1 MSMRP
6 GMAEVNAAHPRAD
19 NESCDCRTVPLV
31 SPPMVGYVSFGAMRR
46 AALAVALIGAP
57 QSTRAQAPP
66 IGVYMVVDAST
77 KKVLMAANAGKP
89 RPVGS
94 LTKIATACVVLDWA
108 ERTGADLG
116 RRAVVP
122 PSAASIVPNP
132 FGFQPGDTI
141 SLRDALCCA
150 MMGSDNIA
158 AETLAWHVGADIQQR
173 TGRSGTPFG
182 IFKEMNRL
190 AEFVGMR
197 RTKFLNPHG
206 LDNARAVPY
215 STAADM
221 VRLTLY
227 AQKKPAFGF
236 YTSQSERRVSF
247 YKGDSLQSF
256 LLKNT
261 NQLVG
266 RSGIDGVK
274 TGTTARA
281 GQCLI
286 LSAAKKPIV
295 VTTGPEQTQVYPRRL
310 VAVVLGAQDRFRDGQ
325 WLLDQGWAR
334 YDQWVAAGRVVNDN
348 SELLDPAKE

>member
-1 MSMRP
+1 MRW
-6 GMAEVNAAHPRAD
+6 AA
-19 NESCDCRTVPLV
+19 
-31 SPPMVGYVSFGAMRR
+31 M
-46 AALAVALIGAP
+46 AVALIGAT
-57 QSTRAQAPP
+57 QRTRAQAPP
-66 IGVYMVVDAST
+66 VGAYMVVDATT
-77 KKVLMAANAGKP
+77 KKVLLAANAGKR
-89 RPVGS
+89 RPVAS

-108 ERTGADLG
+108 ERTGANLG
-116 RRAVVP
+116 KRAVVP
-122 PSAASIVPNP
+122 PSGASIEPNP

-182 IFKEMNRL
+182 IFVKEMNRL
-190 AEFVGMR
+190 AGVVGMPG
-197 RTKFLNPHG
+197 TKFLNPHG
-206 LDNARAVPY
+206 LDNASAVPY

-221 VRLTLY
+221 ARLTLY

-281 GQCLI
+281 GQCII
-286 LSAAKKPIV
+286 LSAAKKSNV

-348 SELLDPAKE
+348 SELLDPVKE